1 MTLQQLEYILA
12 VNQFRHFAKAAE
24 YCRVTQPTLSAMIQ
38 KLEEELD
45 TRIFDRSQQPVC
57 PTPVGIHIIEQAQNI
72 LVQANRIKNIIEE
85 EKHSLTGTFKLG
97 ILPTVAP
104 YLLPR
109 FFPQLMKK
117 YPDLD
122 IRVVEMKTNDIKK
135 ALQTGEI
142 DAGIVASLAGMEEL
156 QQTPL
161 FYEQFFAYVSRED
174 ALFNN
179 EVIRT
184 SDLNGEQLW
193 LLDEG
198 HCFRDQLVRFCQM
211 KSARASQLAYHLG
224 SMETFMRMVES
235 GKGVTFIPELAVL
248 QLGDAQKELVRS
260 FAIPCPTR
268 QVVLLTN
275 KNFIRHTLLE
285 VLVKEI
291 KLSVPKEMLSLKATQ
306 ESYRFHLSLHK
317 IFQSD
322 FLFYRGKMLYFC
334 KQKKRRSV
342 APQHHQA
349 NWLLHSVCT
358 IFALVKQKTKPIKRE
373 KLWNRSSTHNSLNSR
388 FRLSKTEVSKQY
400 PTKT

>member
-57 PTPVGIHIIEQAQNI
+57 PTPVGILIIEQAQKI

-122 IRVVEMKTNDIKK
+122 IRVIEMKTNDIKK

-161 FYEQFFAYVSRED
+161 FYEQFFVYVSRKD
-174 ALFNN
+174 ILFNS

-235 GKGVTFIPELAVL
+235 GKGVTFIPELAVPR
-248 QLGDAQKELVRS
+248 LGDIQKELVRP

-268 QVVLLTN
+268 QIVMLTN

-285 VLVKEI
+285 ALTKEI
-291 KLSVPKEMLSLKATQ
+291 KSSIPKEMLSLKATQ
-306 ESYRFHLSLHK
+306 A
-317 IFQSD
+317 I
-322 FLFYRGKMLYFC
+322 
-334 KQKKRRSV
+334 V
-342 APQHHQA
+342 
-349 NWLLHSVCT
+349 
-358 IFALVKQKTKPIKRE
+358 
-373 KLWNRSSTHNSLNSR
+373 
-388 FRLSKTEVSKQY
+388 
-400 PTKT
+400 

>member
-45 TRIFDRSQQPVC
+45 TRIFDRSQQPIC
-57 PTPVGIHIIEQAQNI
+57 PTPVGILIIEQAQKI

-122 IRVVEMKTNDIKK
+122 IRVIEMKTNDIKK

-161 FYEQFFAYVSRED
+161 FYEQFFVYMSRKD
-174 ALFNN
+174 ILFNS

-198 HCFRDQLVRFCQM
+198 HCFRDQLMRFCQM

-248 QLGDAQKELVRS
+248 QLGDIQKELVRP

-268 QVVLLTN
+268 QIVMLTN

-285 VLVKEI
+285 ALTKEI
-291 KLSVPKEMLSLKATQ
+291 KSSIPKEMLSLKATQ
-306 ESYRFHLSLHK
+306 A
-317 IFQSD
+317 I
-322 FLFYRGKMLYFC
+322 
-334 KQKKRRSV
+334 V
-342 APQHHQA
+342 
-349 NWLLHSVCT
+349 
-358 IFALVKQKTKPIKRE
+358 
-373 KLWNRSSTHNSLNSR
+373 
-388 FRLSKTEVSKQY
+388 
-400 PTKT
+400 

>member
-268 QVVLLTN
+268 QVMLLTN

-306 ESYRFHLSLHK
+306 A
-317 IFQSD
+317 
-322 FLFYRGKMLYFC
+322 
-334 KQKKRRSV
+334 V
-342 APQHHQA
+342 
-349 NWLLHSVCT
+349 V
-358 IFALVKQKTKPIKRE
+358 
-373 KLWNRSSTHNSLNSR
+373 
-388 FRLSKTEVSKQY
+388 
-400 PTKT
+400 

>member
-57 PTPVGIHIIEQAQNI
+57 PTPVGILIIEQAQKI

-122 IRVVEMKTNDIKK
+122 IRVIEMKTNDIKK

-161 FYEQFFAYVSRED
+161 FYEQFFVYVSRKD
-174 ALFNN
+174 ILFNS

-248 QLGDAQKELVRS
+248 QLGDIQKELVRP

-268 QVVLLTN
+268 QIVMLTN

-285 VLVKEI
+285 ALTKEI
-291 KLSVPKEMLSLKATQ
+291 KIGRAHV
-306 ESYRFHLSLHK
+306 
-317 IFQSD
+317 
-322 FLFYRGKMLYFC
+322 
-334 KQKKRRSV
+334 
-342 APQHHQA
+342 
-349 NWLLHSVCT
+349 
-358 IFALVKQKTKPIKRE
+358 
-373 KLWNRSSTHNSLNSR
+373 
-388 FRLSKTEVSKQY
+388 
-400 PTKT
+400 

>member
-85 EKHSLTGTFKLG
+85 EKHSLPGIFKLG

-117 YPDLD
+117 NPDLD

-306 ESYRFHLSLHK
+306 A
-317 IFQSD
+317 
-322 FLFYRGKMLYFC
+322 
-334 KQKKRRSV
+334 V
-342 APQHHQA
+342 
-349 NWLLHSVCT
+349 V
-358 IFALVKQKTKPIKRE
+358 
-373 KLWNRSSTHNSLNSR
+373 
-388 FRLSKTEVSKQY
+388 
-400 PTKT
+400 

>member
-235 GKGVTFIPELAVL
+235 GKGITFIPELAVL
-248 QLGDAQKELVRS
+248 QLDGTQKELVRP

-268 QVVLLTN
+268 QIIMLTN
-275 KNFIRHTLLE
+275 RSFIRNTLL
-285 VLVKEI
+285 KTITQEI
-291 KLSVPKEMLSLKATQ
+291 TAAVPKEMLSLKATQ
-306 ESYRFHLSLHK
+306 
-317 IFQSD
+317 
-322 FLFYRGKMLYFC
+322 
-334 KQKKRRSV
+334 V
-342 APQHHQA
+342 
-349 NWLLHSVCT
+349 
-358 IFALVKQKTKPIKRE
+358 LV
-373 KLWNRSSTHNSLNSR
+373 
-388 FRLSKTEVSKQY
+388 
-400 PTKT
+400 

>member
-45 TRIFDRSQQPVC
+45 TRIFDRSQQPIC
-57 PTPVGIHIIEQAQNI
+57 PTPVGILIIEQAQKI
-72 LVQANRIKNIIEE
+72 LVQANRIKNLIEE

-122 IRVVEMKTNDIKK
+122 IRVIEMKTNDIKK

-161 FYEQFFAYVSRED
+161 FYEQFFVYMSRKNI
-174 ALFNN
+174 LFNS

-248 QLGDAQKELVRS
+248 QLGDIQKELVRP

-268 QVVLLTN
+268 QIVMLTN

-285 VLVKEI
+285 ALTKEI
-291 KLSVPKEMLSLKATQ
+291 KSSIPKEMLSLKATQ
-306 ESYRFHLSLHK
+306 A
-317 IFQSD
+317 I
-322 FLFYRGKMLYFC
+322 
-334 KQKKRRSV
+334 V
-342 APQHHQA
+342 
-349 NWLLHSVCT
+349 
-358 IFALVKQKTKPIKRE
+358 
-373 KLWNRSSTHNSLNSR
+373 
-388 FRLSKTEVSKQY
+388 
-400 PTKT
+400 

>member
-57 PTPVGIHIIEQAQNI
+57 PTPVGILIIEQAQKI

-122 IRVVEMKTNDIKK
+122 IRVIEMKTNDIKK

-161 FYEQFFAYVSRED
+161 FYEQFFVYVSRKD
-174 ALFNN
+174 ILFNS

-248 QLGDAQKELVRS
+248 QLGDIQKELVRS

-268 QVVLLTN
+268 QIVMLTN

-285 VLVKEI
+285 ALTKEI
-291 KLSVPKEMLSLKATQ
+291 KSSIPKEMLSLKATQ
-306 ESYRFHLSLHK
+306 A
-317 IFQSD
+317 I
-322 FLFYRGKMLYFC
+322 
-334 KQKKRRSV
+334 V
-342 APQHHQA
+342 
-349 NWLLHSVCT
+349 
-358 IFALVKQKTKPIKRE
+358 
-373 KLWNRSSTHNSLNSR
+373 
-388 FRLSKTEVSKQY
+388 
-400 PTKT
+400 

>member
-24 YCRVTQPTLSAMIQ
+24 YCRVTQTTLSAMIQ

-306 ESYRFHLSLHK
+306 A
-317 IFQSD
+317 
-322 FLFYRGKMLYFC
+322 
-334 KQKKRRSV
+334 V
-342 APQHHQA
+342 
-349 NWLLHSVCT
+349 V
-358 IFALVKQKTKPIKRE
+358 
-373 KLWNRSSTHNSLNSR
+373 
-388 FRLSKTEVSKQY
+388 
-400 PTKT
+400 

>member
-1 MTLQQLEYILA
+1 MP
-12 VNQFRHFAKAAE
+12 R
-24 YCRVTQPTLSAMIQ
+24 
-38 KLEEELD
+38 D
-45 TRIFDRSQQPVC
+45 TAHPQCHDSETGRGTGHPDFDRSQQPVC

-117 YPDLD
+117 YPNLD

-248 QLGDAQKELVRS
+248 QLGNAQKELVRS

-306 ESYRFHLSLHK
+306 A
-317 IFQSD
+317 
-322 FLFYRGKMLYFC
+322 
-334 KQKKRRSV
+334 V
-342 APQHHQA
+342 
-349 NWLLHSVCT
+349 V
-358 IFALVKQKTKPIKRE
+358 
-373 KLWNRSSTHNSLNSR
+373 
-388 FRLSKTEVSKQY
+388 
-400 PTKT
+400 

>member
-24 YCRVTQPTLSAMIQ
+24 HCRVTQPTLSAMIQ

-57 PTPVGIHIIEQAQNI
+57 PTPIGIHIIEQAQNV
-72 LVQANRIKNIIEE
+72 LVQTNRIKEIIEE
-85 EKHSLTGTFKLG
+85 EKHSLSGTFRLG
-97 ILPTVAP
+97 ILPTIAP

-109 FFPQLMKK
+109 FFPQMMKK
-117 YPDLD
+117 YPQLD

-142 DAGIVASLAGMEEL
+142 DAGIVAGLAGMEEFE
-156 QQTPL
+156 QTVL
-161 FYEQFFAYVSRED
+161 FYEQFLAYIARED
-174 ALFNN
+174 ALAQN

-198 HCFRDQLVRFCQM
+198 HCFRDQLVRFCQL

-248 QLGDAQKELVRS
+248 QLSEVQKELVRP

-268 QVVLLTN
+268 QIILLTN
-275 KNFIRHTLLE
+275 KSFIRFTLLDA
-285 VLVKEI
+285 LSKEI
-291 KLSVPKEMLSLKATQ
+291 QGAVPKDMLSLKATQ
-306 ESYRFHLSLHK
+306 
-317 IFQSD
+317 I
-322 FLFYRGKMLYFC
+322 
-334 KQKKRRSV
+334 
-342 APQHHQA
+342 
-349 NWLLHSVCT
+349 
-358 IFALVKQKTKPIKRE
+358 LV
-373 KLWNRSSTHNSLNSR
+373 
-388 FRLSKTEVSKQY
+388 
-400 PTKT
+400 

>member
-85 EKHSLTGTFKLG
+85 EKHSLTGIFKLG

-224 SMETFMRMVES
+224 SMETFMRMVEC

-248 QLGDAQKELVRS
+248 QLGNAQKELVRS

-306 ESYRFHLSLHK
+306 A
-317 IFQSD
+317 
-322 FLFYRGKMLYFC
+322 
-334 KQKKRRSV
+334 V
-342 APQHHQA
+342 
-349 NWLLHSVCT
+349 V
-358 IFALVKQKTKPIKRE
+358 
-373 KLWNRSSTHNSLNSR
+373 
-388 FRLSKTEVSKQY
+388 
-400 PTKT
+400 

>member
-179 EVIRT
+179 EIIRT

-306 ESYRFHLSLHK
+306 A
-317 IFQSD
+317 
-322 FLFYRGKMLYFC
+322 
-334 KQKKRRSV
+334 V
-342 APQHHQA
+342 
-349 NWLLHSVCT
+349 V
-358 IFALVKQKTKPIKRE
+358 
-373 KLWNRSSTHNSLNSR
+373 
-388 FRLSKTEVSKQY
+388 
-400 PTKT
+400 

>member
-72 LVQANRIKNIIEE
+72 LVQANRIKNVIEE

-260 FAIPCPTR
+260 FAIPCPPR

-306 ESYRFHLSLHK
+306 A
-317 IFQSD
+317 
-322 FLFYRGKMLYFC
+322 
-334 KQKKRRSV
+334 V
-342 APQHHQA
+342 
-349 NWLLHSVCT
+349 V
-358 IFALVKQKTKPIKRE
+358 
-373 KLWNRSSTHNSLNSR
+373 
-388 FRLSKTEVSKQY
+388 
-400 PTKT
+400 

>member
-45 TRIFDRSQQPVC
+45 TRIFARSQQPVC
-57 PTPVGIHIIEQAQNI
+57 PTPVGILIIEQAQKI

-122 IRVVEMKTNDIKK
+122 IRVIEMKTNDIKK

-161 FYEQFFAYVSRED
+161 FYEQFFVYVSRKD
-174 ALFNN
+174 ILFNS

-248 QLGDAQKELVRS
+248 QLGDIQKELVRP

-268 QVVLLTN
+268 QIVMLTN

-285 VLVKEI
+285 ALTKEI
-291 KLSVPKEMLSLKATQ
+291 KSSIPKEMLSLKATQ
-306 ESYRFHLSLHK
+306 A
-317 IFQSD
+317 I
-322 FLFYRGKMLYFC
+322 
-334 KQKKRRSV
+334 V
-342 APQHHQA
+342 
-349 NWLLHSVCT
+349 
-358 IFALVKQKTKPIKRE
+358 
-373 KLWNRSSTHNSLNSR
+373 
-388 FRLSKTEVSKQY
+388 
-400 PTKT
+400 

>member
-45 TRIFDRSQQPVC
+45 TRIFDRSQQPIC
-57 PTPVGIHIIEQAQNI
+57 PTPVGILIIEQAQKI

-85 EKHSLTGTFKLG
+85 KKHSLTGTFKLG

-122 IRVVEMKTNDIKK
+122 IRVIEMKTNDIKK

-161 FYEQFFAYVSRED
+161 FYEQFFVYVSRKD
-174 ALFNN
+174 ILFNS

-248 QLGDAQKELVRS
+248 QLGDIQKELVRP

-268 QVVLLTN
+268 QIVMLTN

-285 VLVKEI
+285 ALTKEI
-291 KLSVPKEMLSLKATQ
+291 KSSIPKEMLSLKATQ
-306 ESYRFHLSLHK
+306 A
-317 IFQSD
+317 I
-322 FLFYRGKMLYFC
+322 
-334 KQKKRRSV
+334 V
-342 APQHHQA
+342 
-349 NWLLHSVCT
+349 
-358 IFALVKQKTKPIKRE
+358 
-373 KLWNRSSTHNSLNSR
+373 
-388 FRLSKTEVSKQY
+388 
-400 PTKT
+400 

>member
-117 YPDLD
+117 YPNLD

-211 KSARASQLAYHLG
+211 KSARASQLAHHLG

-248 QLGDAQKELVRS
+248 QLGNAQKELVRS

-306 ESYRFHLSLHK
+306 A
-317 IFQSD
+317 
-322 FLFYRGKMLYFC
+322 
-334 KQKKRRSV
+334 V
-342 APQHHQA
+342 
-349 NWLLHSVCT
+349 V
-358 IFALVKQKTKPIKRE
+358 
-373 KLWNRSSTHNSLNSR
+373 
-388 FRLSKTEVSKQY
+388 
-400 PTKT
+400 

>member
-291 KLSVPKEMLSLKATQ
+291 KLSVPDRK
-306 ESYRFHLSLHK
+306 
-317 IFQSD
+317 
-322 FLFYRGKMLYFC
+322 
-334 KQKKRRSV
+334 SV
-342 APQHHQA
+342 
-349 NWLLHSVCT
+349 V
-358 IFALVKQKTKPIKRE
+358 
-373 KLWNRSSTHNSLNSR
+373 
-388 FRLSKTEVSKQY
+388 
-400 PTKT
+400 

>member
-235 GKGVTFIPELAVL
+235 GKGVTFIPERAVL

-306 ESYRFHLSLHK
+306 A
-317 IFQSD
+317 
-322 FLFYRGKMLYFC
+322 
-334 KQKKRRSV
+334 V
-342 APQHHQA
+342 
-349 NWLLHSVCT
+349 V
-358 IFALVKQKTKPIKRE
+358 
-373 KLWNRSSTHNSLNSR
+373 
-388 FRLSKTEVSKQY
+388 
-400 PTKT
+400 

>member
-198 HCFRDQLVRFCQM
+198 HCFRDLLVRFCQM

-306 ESYRFHLSLHK
+306 A
-317 IFQSD
+317 
-322 FLFYRGKMLYFC
+322 
-334 KQKKRRSV
+334 V
-342 APQHHQA
+342 
-349 NWLLHSVCT
+349 V
-358 IFALVKQKTKPIKRE
+358 
-373 KLWNRSSTHNSLNSR
+373 
-388 FRLSKTEVSKQY
+388 
-400 PTKT
+400 

>member
-268 QVVLLTN
+268 QIVMLTN

-291 KLSVPKEMLSLKATQ
+291 KLSVPGEMLELKAVQT
-306 ESYRFHLSLHK
+306 
-317 IFQSD
+317 
-322 FLFYRGKMLYFC
+322 
-334 KQKKRRSV
+334 
-342 APQHHQA
+342 
-349 NWLLHSVCT
+349 
-358 IFALVKQKTKPIKRE
+358 LV
-373 KLWNRSSTHNSLNSR
+373 
-388 FRLSKTEVSKQY
+388 
-400 PTKT
+400 

>member
-117 YPDLD
+117 YPNLD

-260 FAIPCPTR
+260 SAIPCPTR

-306 ESYRFHLSLHK
+306 A
-317 IFQSD
+317 
-322 FLFYRGKMLYFC
+322 
-334 KQKKRRSV
+334 V
-342 APQHHQA
+342 
-349 NWLLHSVCT
+349 V
-358 IFALVKQKTKPIKRE
+358 
-373 KLWNRSSTHNSLNSR
+373 
-388 FRLSKTEVSKQY
+388 
-400 PTKT
+400 